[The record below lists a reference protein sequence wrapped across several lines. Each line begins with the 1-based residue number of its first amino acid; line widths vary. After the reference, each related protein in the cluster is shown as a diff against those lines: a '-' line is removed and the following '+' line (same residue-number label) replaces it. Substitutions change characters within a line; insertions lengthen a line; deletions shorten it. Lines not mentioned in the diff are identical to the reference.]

1 MFTKKYIFAKNRK
14 MTEIQEKHNEIFT
27 FLMGKREQNPELR
40 FLLRSINRGDKLKK
54 GYWFYGTD
62 EEIYISFWNAW
73 FKDDNDMNRQMLSLA
88 FVIKS
93 DGNSFI
99 NLRGGDKGPDKDVKN
114 KMLIAIAQVLGYERV
129 KGEKGPLKGIE
140 KDLWYKSLEGNDYIS
155 NLEKF
160 IAKDKPL
167 IDSIIE
173 RMDSENKLFPF
184 ITEERFNS
192 TLTKI
197 KSWQQPKT
205 KTLNEFVQNAARML
219 ELRIE
224 NIKRF
229 SNGYVRLNKPVV
241 CFYGKNGSG
250 KTTLLRSIA
259 IAIIGGE
266 NIDTSKDAIKSLP
279 KMLDGNKTYAEK
291 SSIELAYTIEEFT
304 ATEPSYNPI
313 KLISKSANNSIDIQN
328 QDKLDNGELNPRT
341 FNLEGEER
349 DTFKTLIIGFA
360 QQTFKNNAKSKNI
373 QKPNLEDLTPIIY
386 EEAGN
391 RFDEFVAWV
400 GEKLSPEKVPSF
412 EQRQENRALINS
424 IFSIISQ
431 ITSDNIRLSND
442 SLSATIVNHSNP
454 NGLPL
459 VLMSQGYQNV
469 VGWVGFFMKRL
480 WEFGQTE
487 LPDEDFMKMPA
498 VCLIDEIDTYLH
510 PEWQYRILSVLV
522 ENFVNVQFIVTSHSP
537 YVLSSIPNDKILL
550 YELIDEN
557 GEIVIR
563 RETEN
568 LFGADIN
575 EVSREMGTTKR
586 FKAIDEK
593 VDVLF
598 SQIYDNQLDTTDNVE
613 KNAEKTLAELQQQ
626 INVNDSD
633 LIRAE
638 TIIQTKKLLRQRKQ
652 A

>member
-1 MFTKKYIFAKNRK
+1 MIA
-14 MTEIQEKHNEIFT
+14 IQEKHSEIFA
-27 FLMGKREQNPELR
+27 FLMKKREQNPELR
-40 FLLRSINRGDKLKK
+40 FLLRSINRGEKLTK

-62 EEIYISFWNAW
+62 DEIYISFWNAW
-73 FKDDNDMNRQMLSLA
+73 IKDANDADRQFLSIY
-88 FVIKS
+88 FVIKK
-93 DGNSFI
+93 DGTCHI
-99 NLRGGDKGPDKDVKN
+99 NLKGGDKPEKDDILGK
-114 KMLIAIAQVLGYERV
+114 IAVNFSFEQNISK
-129 KGEKGPLKGIE
+129 KGEFKGQKRSIWHKQLDGK
-140 KDLWYKSLEGNDYIS
+140 NYID

-160 IAKDKPL
+160 IDDDKSL
-167 IDSIIE
+167 IDNIIK
-173 RMDSENKLFPF
+173 RFDKQNILFPF
-184 ITEERFNS
+184 ITEEKFNS

-197 KSWQQPKT
+197 KNWQQPKV
-205 KTLNEFVQNAARML
+205 KTLDTVVQNAARML
-219 ELRIE
+219 ELSIE

-229 SNGYVRLNKPVV
+229 SKGYANLNKQVV
-241 CFYGKNGSG
+241 CFYGKNGTG

-259 IAIIGGE
+259 IAVVGEE
-266 NIDTSKDAIKSLP
+266 NIDASHKSIKNLP
-279 KMLDGNKTYAEK
+279 KMLDGNKATYAEK

-304 ATEPSYNPI
+304 ETEPSYNPI
-313 KLISKSANNSIDIQN
+313 KLVSKPVNKTLEIQN
-328 QDKLDNGELNPRT
+328 QDTLENGELNPRT
-341 FNLEGEER
+341 FNLEGEEK

-360 QQTFKNNAKSKNI
+360 QQNLANKTESKNI
-373 QKPNLEDLTPIIY
+373 DKPNVEDLTPIIY

-391 RFDEFVAWV
+391 RFDEFVIWI
-400 GEKLSPEKVPSF
+400 GDKLSVAKVGSL
-412 EQRQENRALINS
+412 EQRQENRILINR
-424 IFSIISQ
+424 IFEVINQ
-431 ITSDNIRLSND
+431 ITDDEITLSND
-442 SLSATIVNHSNP
+442 SDDATTVNKSNP
-454 NGLPL
+454 NALPL
-459 VLMSQGYQNV
+459 KLMSQGYQNV

-480 WEFGQTE
+480 WEFGFTE

-537 YVLSSIPNDKILL
+537 YVLSSIPNDKVLL

-593 VDVLF
+593 VDALF
-598 SQIYDNQLDTTDNVE
+598 SEIYDNKLDANDDAEN
-613 KNAEKTLAELQQQ
+613 NAEKTLSELQKQ